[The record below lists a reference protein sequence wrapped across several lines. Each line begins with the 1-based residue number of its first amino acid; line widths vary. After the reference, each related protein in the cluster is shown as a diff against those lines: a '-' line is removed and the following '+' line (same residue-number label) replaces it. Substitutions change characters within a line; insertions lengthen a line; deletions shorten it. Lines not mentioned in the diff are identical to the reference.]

1 MGNRDA
7 RRHRSF
13 PFWSRREFLGV
24 RRGRNWGK
32 NIGSSMEQRGGK
44 RPNDLHD
51 AKFNSLSKALNSI
64 GAGAAGGSNN
74 IGRSSRGS
82 RLKLRQN
89 NRLKVSNLQFSGGSD
104 QSNLNNMESSARGGI
119 LKGSRS
125 RRVPRQQRSR
135 LPVSPLDRHRQM
147 ERQVVSN
154 QRMTSAPA
162 SSSFRQQFQD
172 RGRIGEYDAS
182 VSRKDGQ
189 HGNRHGLL
197 PRPSSRQRAS
207 RGRKHVGKV
216 VDNNRLHG
224 FMVGHKDSTEFSQ
237 GSGGGD
243 QNNQRVA
250 SQVGADNFQGASN
263 KSEITDFLNSWNRI
277 GRARPKTS
285 DASRQRRQRSEIPKV
300 NSNRRRGYKQKK
312 SCNRGSDDH
321 IYVAHFYQ
329 AKKQG
334 RYI

>member
-1 MGNRDA
+1 M
-7 RRHRSF
+7 
-13 PFWSRREFLGV
+13 
-24 RRGRNWGK
+24 
-32 NIGSSMEQRGGK
+32 
-44 RPNDLHD
+44 
-51 AKFNSLSKALNSI
+51 
-64 GAGAAGGSNN
+64 
-74 IGRSSRGS
+74 
-82 RLKLRQN
+82 
-89 NRLKVSNLQFSGGSD
+89 QFSGGSD
-104 QSNLNNMESSARGGI
+104 QSNLNSMESSARGGV

-125 RRVPRQQRSR
+125 RGIPHVSR
-135 LPVSPLDRHRQM
+135 ETAYPYPLWTWHRQM

-162 SSSFRQQFQD
+162 ASTFRQQFQD
-172 RGRIGEYDAS
+172 RGRISEYDAS

-237 GSGGGD
+237 GSGGGN
-243 QNNQRVA
+243 QINQRVA

-285 DASRQRRQRSEIPKV
+285 DASRQRRQRSQIPKV
-300 NSNRRRGYKQKK
+300 NSIVGEVQT
-312 SCNRGSDDH
+312 
-321 IYVAHFYQ
+321 IA
-329 AKKQG
+329 
-334 RYI
+334 IL